1 MSSSVYF
8 DNAATTPLIPEVIE
22 RIHSVMKDC
31 YGNPSSIH
39 ESGRKAKTIIETA
52 RKTIAAELNV
62 SPREI
67 IFTSGGTE
75 SINMILNSVIRD
87 LKVETI
93 ITSKIEHHAV
103 LHAAQE
109 LQKHHK
115 IQVHFVDLLPCGT
128 PSLDHLE
135 ALLKQDHSKK
145 IVSLMH
151 VNNEVGT
158 LLDIEKTAHLCKKH
172 DALFH
177 SDTVQ
182 SVGHFKIDCDVVPID
197 FLVAAA
203 HKFHG
208 PKGVGFAFIRKSTQ
222 IQSLI
227 VGGGQ
232 ERGFR
237 AGTESVH
244 NIAGLETA
252 FLAAYKHLEKDRQH
266 ITDLK
271 NYCKNQI
278 IEQFPET
285 TFNGKCADFEN
296 SSYTILNVCLPIDS
310 KKSNLLSFHLDLN
323 GIECSK
329 GSACQ
334 SGADQG
340 SHVLNEL
347 LSPEQL
353 KKPSLRISFSKFNT
367 RSEVDRL
374 VAFLKDYASS

>member
-1 MSSSVYF
+1 MSLSIYF

-22 RIHSVMKDC
+22 RMHSVMTEC
-31 YGNPSSIH
+31 YGNPSSVH
-39 ESGRKAKTIIETA
+39 ESGRKAKTLVETA
-52 RKTIAAELNV
+52 RKAIAAELNV
-62 SPREI
+62 TPGEI

-75 SINMILNSVIRD
+75 SINMILNSAVKD
-87 LKVETI
+87 LNVETI

-103 LHAAQE
+103 LHAVEQ
-109 LQKHHK
+109 LQKQH
-115 IQVHFVDLLPCGT
+115 QVQICYVELLPCGT
-128 PSLDHLE
+128 PDFDHLE
-135 ALLKQDHSKK
+135 VLLQQNQSKK
-145 IVSLMH
+145 LVSLMH

-158 LLDIEKTAHLCKKH
+158 LLDIEKTAHMCKKH

-182 SVGHFKIDCDVVPID
+182 SVGHFKIDCSSIPID

-222 IQSLI
+222 IRSLI

-244 NIAGLETA
+244 NIAGMETA
-252 FLAAYKHLEKDRQH
+252 FLHAYENLENDRQY
-266 ITDLK
+266 ITELK
-271 NYCKNQI
+271 NYCKKQL
-278 IEQFPET
+278 EEHLPGT
-285 TFNGKCADFEN
+285 TFNGKCADTEN
-296 SSYTILNVCLPIDS
+296 SSYTILNACLPVDS
-310 KKSNLLSFHLDLN
+310 NKMNLLSFHLDLN

-347 LSPEQL
+347 LSPDQL
-353 KKPSLRISFSKFNT
+353 GKPSLRFSFSKFNT
-367 RSEVDRL
+367 HSEVDRL
-374 VAFLKDYASS
+374 ITFLKDYAHN

>member
-8 DNAATTPLIPEVIE
+8 DNAATTPLLPEVVE
-22 RIHSVMKDC
+22 RMQLVLSNTF
-31 YGNPSSIH
+31 GNPSSVH

-52 RKTIAAELNV
+52 RKTIASELNV

-75 SINMILNSVIRD
+75 SINMVLNSAVRD
-87 LKVETI
+87 LDVTTI

-103 LHAAQE
+103 LHAVE
-109 LQKHHK
+109 LLEKQHQV
-115 IQVHFVDLLPCGT
+115 QVHYVNLHSCGT
-128 PSLDHLE
+128 PDYEHLE
-135 ALLKQDHSKK
+135 ALLQQDDSKK

-158 LLDIEKTAHLCKKH
+158 LLDIQKVAEMCKANN
-172 DALFH
+172 ALFH

-182 SVGHFKIDCDVVPID
+182 SVGHFKMDCQKIPID

-208 PKGVGFAFIRKSTQ
+208 PKGVGFVYIRKSTN
-222 IQSLI
+222 IQSFI

-244 NIAGLETA
+244 NIAGMETA
-252 FLAAYKHLEKDRQH
+252 FVHAYKNLENDRKYVLE
-266 ITDLK
+266 LK
-271 NYCKNQI
+271 EYCKNQLI
-278 IEQFPET
+278 KHMPGT
-285 TFNGKCADFEN
+285 TFNGKCADMEN
-296 SSYTILNVCLPIDS
+296 SSYTILNACLPIDP
-310 KKSNLLSFHLDLN
+310 KKNDLLSFHLDLN

-334 SGADQG
+334 SGASQG

-347 LSPEQL
+347 LAPEDL
-353 KKPSLRISFSKFNT
+353 KKPSLRFSFSKFNSH
-367 RSEVDRL
+367 SEVDRL
-374 VAFLKDYASS
+374 VLFLKDYANN